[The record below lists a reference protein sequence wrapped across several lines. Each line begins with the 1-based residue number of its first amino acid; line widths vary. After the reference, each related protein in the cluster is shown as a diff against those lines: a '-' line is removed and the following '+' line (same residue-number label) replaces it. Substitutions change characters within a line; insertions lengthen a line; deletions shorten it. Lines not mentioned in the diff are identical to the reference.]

1 MNYDGIPNGVKIAD
15 LKREHNCILRNPDVA
30 QICFLRKY
38 VEMLYEA
45 IKRTPGLK
53 VLSFSLASVIGKGV
67 PTTER
72 YIKKL
77 KEANYISFVGAPRI
91 GGYYVN
97 NISS

>member
-45 IKRTPGLK
+45 IKGTPGLK
-53 VLSFSLASVIGKGV
+53 VPSLAPIIGKGV
-67 PTTER
+67 STTER
-72 YIKKL
+72 NIKML

-97 NISS
+97 NKSI